1 MRCEFGGDTVFRMTP
16 NGTMTV
22 LHAFTGGADGGN
34 PQAALIQATD
44 GNFYGTTFGL
54 GDVPGVFRTS

>member
-54 GDVPGVFRTS
+54 G